1 MDKKGMEIDRSS
13 PLPAYYQIQM
23 DLKNRILRNEWN
35 EKEHI
40 PGEIELAKQY
50 NVSRITLRQALA
62 ELEKD
67 GLIYKVRGRG
77 TFIDLKSVPIITE
90 LNYSV
95 VSNDQLPQSGY
106 KITAKILEQRLV
118 TDLFPSVSQNLQ
130 LQKNDSAVYI
140 KRLFLIH
147 EKPIAICSSH
157 ISAKLV
163 PGLEDTP
170 LINGSISQTLAECYN
185 LRSEHVDDYIEAV
198 RATQS
203 ESHLLE
209 RSYGV
214 PLIMLQGTSYLE
226 DGIPLEYSRTYWS
239 GDSVRFHLSLQNGQ
253 TGFIPTP

>member
-1 MDKKGMEIDRSS
+1 
-13 PLPAYYQIQM
+13 
-23 DLKNRILRNEWN
+23 
-35 EKEHI
+35 
-40 PGEIELAKQY
+40 
-50 NVSRITLRQALA
+50 
-62 ELEKD
+62 LEKD

-118 TDLFPSVSQNLQ
+118 TDLFPSVSQNLL
-130 LQKNDSAVYI
+130 LQKNDSAVFI

-185 LRSEHVDDYIEAV
+185 LHSEHVDDYIEAV

-209 RSYGV
+209 RPYGV
-214 PLIMLQGTSYLE
+214 PLIMLQGTSYLK
-226 DGIPLEYSRTYWS
+226 DKIPLEYSRTYWS

-253 TGFIPTP
+253 TGFIPTA